1 MIPTQ
6 NDKPHLTGNRVMV
19 RNFIT
24 IQILEANEL
33 KSDLFGAAK
42 LGYQADRIHLFY
54 QKFLIKFYNLFE
66 NVFPVFKLE
75 YRAAESEDIE
85 KLEDFFNKENL
96 CCYSGLTEGLD
107 REILR
112 QNINEA
118 MIIYDTF
125 INLATEHKIYD
136 PTFNIYRNSK
146 NMFDE
151 SVGW

>member
-1 MIPTQ
+1 MISDQ
-6 NDKPHLTGNRVMV
+6 EKPHLPGNRVMV

-42 LGYQADRIHLFY
+42 LGYQSDRTHLYY
-54 QKFLIKFYNLFE
+54 QRFLIKFYNLFE
-66 NVFPVFKLE
+66 NVFPVFKRE
-75 YRAAESEDIE
+75 YKSAEAADIE
-85 KLEDFFNKENL
+85 RLEDFFNKENL
-96 CCYSGLTEGLD
+96 CCYSPLKEGLD
-107 REILR
+107 IEILR

-118 MIIYDTF
+118 MSTYDTF

-136 PTFNIYRNSK
+136 PTFTAYMGQK